1 MFGRKKQ
8 FYALEKRWQNFA
20 YVSFNDCVN
29 DTLFQWIKR
38 IRVNKQDFPND
49 VVD

>member
-1 MFGRKKQ
+1 MEIYRTACLVCKKQ

-29 DTLFQWIKR
+29 DTLFQWIKQFW
-38 IRVNKQDFPND
+38 N
-49 VVD
+49 